1 MVSRPPQ
8 WGEPAPFITA
18 VTDGVAN
25 YSIQVAAGRWMVL
38 MAFGSLSSPI
48 CAAAHD
54 QVLQRRDLFDDANC
68 LFFGVT
74 VDIDDRNLRNLYNDT
89 PGLRYLWDLDHKAC
103 RTLGVISDEFMN
115 PMVFLIDRSYRIFAT
130 GGIDQTGE
138 ILDLLE
144 HELAQERQGHEA
156 EFAPVLLAPRIFEP
170 EFCQTL
176 IDYFNAHEAE
186 ESGFAIDMEGK
197 TVIQIAAHLKR
208 REDVT
213 IEDEALIDGVAE
225 RMTRRLLPMVERAFG
240 WRATEI
246 ERFLICRYSDHNQ
259 GFFTAHRD
267 NVTAGTAHRK
277 FAVSINLNEPEFE
290 GGEVRFPEFGPRTYR
305 SPTGGAAVFACGL
318 LHDVTPVTRGVRYT
332 LVPFLY
338 DDEGVAIR
346 NANVGLVEGEDMVGR
361 RVQWG

>member
-1 MVSRPPQ
+1 MVSKPPQ

-25 YSIQVAAGRWMVL
+25 YSIQVTAGRWMVL
-38 MAFGSLSSPI
+38 MAFGSLSNPI

-54 QVLQRRDLFDDANC
+54 EVLARRGLFDDENC

-74 VDIDDRNLRNLYNDT
+74 VDIDDRNLHHLYNDT
-89 PGLRYLWDLDHKAC
+89 PGLRYLWDLDQKVCHQ
-103 RTLGVISDEFMN
+103 LGVIDDQFMN
-115 PMVFLIDRSYRIFAT
+115 PAVFLIDRSYRIFAT

-144 HELAQERQGHEA
+144 QELAREQTRQAA

-186 ESGFAIDMEGK
+186 ESGFAIDMDGK
-197 TVIQIAAHLKR
+197 TVTHVAAHLKR

-213 IEDEALIDGVAE
+213 IEDEALIDGVAD

-246 ERFLICRYSDHNQ
+246 ERFLICRYSEHNQ
-259 GFFTAHRD
+259 GFFSAHRD

-277 FAVSINLNEPEFE
+277 FAVSINLNEPDFE

-305 SPTGGAAVFACGL
+305 TPSGGAAVFACG
-318 LHDVTPVTRGVRYT
+318 
-332 LVPFLY
+332 
-338 DDEGVAIR
+338 
-346 NANVGLVEGEDMVGR
+346 
-361 RVQWG
+361 